1 MSINGLTKGTELE
14 KSISAAAQAEAN
26 GVMTYYALARLA
38 EEQGLNE
45 VSNKFIEIANQE
57 AVHAGFYAVL
67 NGKYP
72 SDFWD
77 FVANFQKAEENAE
90 NALLPLADKLREMG
104 HSDAAE
110 SVEKY
115 AAQEK
120 NHGVILSEMI
130 KNIAD
135 KF

>member
-57 AVHAGFYAVL
+57 AIHAGFYAVL
-67 NGKYP
+67 N
-72 SDFWD
+72 
-77 FVANFQKAEENAE
+77 
-90 NALLPLADKLREMG
+90 
-104 HSDAAE
+104 
-110 SVEKY
+110 
-115 AAQEK
+115 
-120 NHGVILSEMI
+120 LSLI
-130 KNIAD
+130 HI
-135 KF
+135 